1 MLVLQEQ
8 NEYLNGT
15 ISEAMNR
22 LSSEVEG
29 QSAKIQPATCENCEN
44 LESLEIEL
52 QNTKNTLRENSDR
65 EEHLNREFLRNNE
78 EISNLKIVI
87 DQNSIETEFLKR
99 QISNST
105 TTQQCWEQQ
114 HQDLSQRNQ
123 HLTTDYNQLA
133 IEIAQ
138 KDFAIKEL
146 SLELNEYKNRMKDE
160 VQDLTAN
167 VDWLRKRADSESET
181 FKELKKDLISDHKT
195 QKDEW
200 LEKNRGLTKKNEDY
214 YEQICCKDIEIR
226 SLRVEIENSQ
236 KLLAQM
242 KAGGSGEGLGD
253 GKLGEENKTLRG
265 LLEQQH
271 MESEKMLGVKDGKIE
286 ILELT
291 IAGLGAARREME
303 GEVRARDAK
312 ILAVKNENGDLRR
325 QVIKRERPGEMG
337 SRVKKQERV
346 YKKIKANSVPDPV
359 PVEEKSELE
368 QPKVAE
374 KPKRPRRKAAKK
386 STRMDEE

>member
-1 MLVLQEQ
+1 
-8 NEYLNGT
+8 
-15 ISEAMNR
+15 MNR
-22 LSSEVEG
+22 LSSEIEG
-29 QSAKIQPATCENCEN
+29 QSTKIQPATCENCEN

-52 QNTKNTLRENSDR
+52 QNIKNTLIENSDR

-87 DQNSIETEFLKR
+87 DQNSIETDFLKR

-105 TTQQCWEQQ
+105 TTQQCWEQERQ
-114 HQDLSQRNQ
+114 NLSQRNQ
-123 HLTTDYNQLA
+123 QLTTDHAQLA
-133 IEIAQ
+133 VEIAH
-138 KDFAIKEL
+138 KDFALKEL

-160 VQDLTAN
+160 VQELTAN
-167 VDWLRKRADSESET
+167 VDMLKKRADSESET
-181 FKELKKDLISDHKT
+181 FKESKKELISDHKSE
-195 QKDEW
+195 KVSW
-200 LEKNRGLTKKNEDY
+200 AEKNRVLTKKNEDY

-226 SLRVEIENSQ
+226 SLRVEVENSQ

-242 KAGGSGEGLGD
+242 KVGGSGEGLGVR
-253 GKLGEENKTLRG
+253 KLGEENKTLRG
-265 LLEQQH
+265 LLEQKQ
-271 MESEKMLGVKDGKIE
+271 MESEKTLGVKDGKIE

-312 ILAVKNENGDLRR
+312 ILAVKNENEDLRR
-325 QVIKRERPGEMG
+325 QVMKRERPGEMG

-359 PVEEKSELE
+359 PVEEKSEPE

-374 KPKRPRRKAAKK
+374 KQKRLRRKAAKK
-386 STRMDEE
+386 SLRMDEE